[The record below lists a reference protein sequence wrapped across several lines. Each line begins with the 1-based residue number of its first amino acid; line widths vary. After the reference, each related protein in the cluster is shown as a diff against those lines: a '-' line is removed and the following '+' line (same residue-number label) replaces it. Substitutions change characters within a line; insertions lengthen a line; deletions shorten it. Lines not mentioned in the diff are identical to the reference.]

1 MTVQVPS
8 SDFRTQSG
16 AQLEDSLRDLGLALN
31 ESQAVIEFDPDG
43 VVFRANELFL
53 DLMGYE
59 LDDIVGK
66 HHRIF
71 CDPAYAGSA
80 KYKEFW
86 KGLRAGKPNDGEF
99 KRVAQDGREVWIRA
113 KYVPVTNDG
122 AVVKIVKLAMDVTAS
137 KLESLMQEGMLT
149 AIGRAQAVI
158 EFNLDG
164 TIITA
169 NKNFL
174 AVTGY
179 TIDEVAGEHHRMFC
193 PPELVGSAE
202 YEQFWEKLGRGEF
215 HSGTFKRV
223 RKDGQDIWIRATY
236 NPILDLSGKAVKIVK
251 YAMDVTA
258 QRQAMAEA
266 EGKVEAIGRSQ
277 AVIEFDLTG
286 NILTANDNF
295 LNLLGYSLGEVQ
307 GKHHRIFCD
316 PAFAASKEYAQ
327 FWHKM
332 ARGEPDTGEFRRVT
346 KSGDDVWIQASYNP
360 ILDLD
365 GKPWKVVK
373 YAIDVTADKS
383 RNSDFEGKVD
393 AISRAQA
400 VIEFTVDGEILD
412 ANENF
417 LGVMEYSLDEVRG
430 KHHRMFCEPEY
441 VQNLAYRDMWEKL
454 ARGEFVSGE
463 YKRIGKG
470 GKEVWIRATY
480 NPILDLTGK
489 PVKVVKFAMDVTD
502 EKLRN
507 AEFESRVTA
516 VDRSQATIEFDLNGN
531 IVTANE
537 NFLSTMG
544 YTLREIVHQH
554 HSMFCD
560 PEYLKTREYGDFWR
574 RLNEGETHSGR
585 FHRVGKYGRDVH
597 IQASYSPVYDLSG
610 KPARVIKHAYDVT
623 RQVELEQTISS
634 KSAEM
639 QGMVAQLT
647 EAISAISTGASG
659 AQILATDTEGA
670 ATAGSEAINNTI
682 ESIDLISR
690 SSKQIAKIVGVIGE
704 IANQTNLLAFNAA
717 VEAARAGEH
726 GVGFSVVAEE
736 VRRLAERSAEA
747 AAEISRLIDE
757 SGERVEQG
765 TERSNNAREA
775 FQGIAKS
782 VEKTARAI
790 SEIAQSADTQEK
802 VSRKVVSMI
811 EELASSTSA
820 IAA

>member
-8 SDFRTQSG
+8 SDFNTQSG

-86 KGLRAGKPNDGEF
+86 KSLRAGKPNDGEF
-99 KRVAQDGREVWIRA
+99 KRIAQDGREVWIRA
-113 KYVPVTNDG
+113 KYVPVTKDG

-158 EFNLDG
+158 EFGLDG
-164 TIITA
+164 TILTA

-179 TIDEVAGEHHRMFC
+179 TIDEVAGEHHRIFC

-202 YEQFWEKLGRGEF
+202 YEQFWEKLSRGEF

-236 NPILDLSGKAVKIVK
+236 NPILDLSGKPVKIVK
-251 YAMDVTA
+251 YAMDVTQ
-258 QRQAMAEA
+258 QRVAMAEA

-286 NILTANDNF
+286 NILLANDNF
-295 LNLLGYSLGEVQ
+295 LDLLGYSLGEVQ

-316 PAFAASKEYAQ
+316 LAFAASKEYAQ

-346 KSGDDVWIQASYNP
+346 KSGEDVWIQASYNP

-383 RNSDFEGKVD
+383 RNSDFEGKVN

-417 LGVMEYSLDEVRG
+417 LAVLDYSIDEVRG
-430 KHHRMFCEPEY
+430 KHHRMFCEPDY
-441 VQNLAYRDMWEKL
+441 VQNVAYRDMWEKL
-454 ARGEFVSGE
+454 ARGEFLAGE

-516 VDRSQATIEFDLNGN
+516 VDRSQATIEFDLSGN

-560 PEYLKTREYGDFWR
+560 PEYLKTKEYGDFWR

-610 KPARVIKHAYDVT
+610 KPVRVVKHAYDVT

-647 EAISAISTGASG
+647 EAISDISTGASG

-704 IANQTNLLAFNAA
+704 LANQTNLLAFNAA

-820 IAA
+820 ITA